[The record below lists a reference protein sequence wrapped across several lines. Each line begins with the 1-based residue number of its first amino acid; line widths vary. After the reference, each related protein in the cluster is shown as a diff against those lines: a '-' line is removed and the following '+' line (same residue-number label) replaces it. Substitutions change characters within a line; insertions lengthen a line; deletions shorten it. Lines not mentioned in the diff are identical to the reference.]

1 MSNTT
6 LDDTSPF
13 ITYGGDTWGTNHTID
28 ALLPK
33 YFDAT
38 FHSTTVAGAWAR
50 FCWSGTDITL
60 FGAKRNN
67 HALYAVTVDNGPVV
81 WFNGFSGPDQLQAPL
96 FASAGLEQQ
105 NHQITIFNEN
115 NVNATKGLIW
125 LDVDYI
131 NFIGDAIDCTEVENN
146 TVIPSGTIAPPAG
159 MTESAVT
166 SAISSAITSSSANAT
181 ETSSSYDF
189 ASSSDVE
196 SSSSLSSSSE
206 ISSSSSS
213 EVSSTISSS
222 IAAPTTL
229 SISSSSTSS
238 SARARTTVSMDQ
250 PNVSTNAASST
261 AEIAGA
267 QGTASSS
274 GAALSARMELGVGQ
288 VALIGVMGWYFGRF
302 VR

>member
-13 ITYGGDTWGTNHTID
+13 ITYGGDTWGTNHTND

-50 FCWSGTDITL
+50 FCWNGTDITL
-60 FGAKRNN
+60 FGARRNN

-96 FASAGLEQQ
+96 FASAGLEQEK
-105 NHQITIFNEN
+105 HQITIFNEN
-115 NVNATKGLIW
+115 NVNATKELIW

-131 NFIGDAIDCTEVENN
+131 NFIGDAIDCAEVENN

-159 MTESAVT
+159 MTESAIT
-166 SAISSAITSSSANAT
+166 SAISSTITSSS
-181 ETSSSYDF
+181 SYDI

-229 SISSSSTSS
+229 SISSSSTST
-238 SARARTTVSMDQ
+238 SARARTTVIMDQ

-274 GAALSARMELGVGQ
+274 GAALSARMELGIGQ